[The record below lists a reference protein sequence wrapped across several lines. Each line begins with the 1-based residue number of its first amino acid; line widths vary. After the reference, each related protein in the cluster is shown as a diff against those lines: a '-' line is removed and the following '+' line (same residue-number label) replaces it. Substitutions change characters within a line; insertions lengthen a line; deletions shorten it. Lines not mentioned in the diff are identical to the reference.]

1 MMPQKSPASWASG
14 FLQEALAPVADLVV
28 GDFDSDGIA
37 DVASK
42 SDRTLNLTISYG
54 GRGNW
59 VTYPIKGTAMC
70 GEYPALTQMQ
80 AIGRF
85 DDNPGAD
92 FLMWNGLDPAV
103 SADPGNEFCIA
114 SAGGTVGLQPWS
126 RQDMR

>member
-1 MMPQKSPASWASG
+1 MSFELASSFNSWNTLRLNHSHD
-14 FLQEALAPVADLVV
+14 DLIV
-28 GDFDSDGIA
+28 GDFDGDGIA

-59 VTYPIKGTAMC
+59 VTYPIKGTGRCA
-70 GEYPALTQMQ
+70 GYPALTQMQ

-85 DDNPGAD
+85 DGDPGAD
-92 FLMWNGLDPAV
+92 FLMWDGLGPTV

-114 SAGGTVGLQPWS
+114 SAGGTVDLQPWS